1 MYHEGLR
8 GPEPKSKQQHLL
20 GGEAMSLT
28 TLSPKYQRDGWKP
41 PWGKRH
47 TFTSVT
53 EHKNEG
59 AAGDGGVSVPH

>member
-1 MYHEGLR
+1 
-8 GPEPKSKQQHLL
+8 
-20 GGEAMSLT
+20 MSLT